1 MKKLLLTLTV
11 LTVLFSCTF
20 ALAEVPERP
29 LFTGSL
35 ENGCY
40 ILKIALDP
48 ADSGEWNAERIDA
61 DHPVVELSGTERTD
75 DTLTVRYLPVQDGT
89 ATVCLRHFSGTVCDQ
104 MHGIDLLVKDGQ
116 IAEATGGYYTASPS
130 DEDLDAVL
138 AGDWLEEETQF
149 SVLTVRKN
157 ENGGL
162 TAEIVSP
169 MTHGAY
175 LFRAVIRY
183 DCEQDA
189 FVYIDGAFYDILIT
203 DQEEE
208 AELGEPTVSGTKGSF
223 SMSQDDSGRIVLI
236 WYNELAPDETI
247 RYVPETK

>member
-11 LTVLFSCTF
+11 LALTLSC
-20 ALAEVPERP
+20 AHVLAEEPERP

-48 ADSGEWNAERIDA
+48 ADNGEWNAEKIDP
-61 DHPVVELSGTERTD
+61 DHSVVELSGAERTD

-89 ATVCLRHFSGTVCDQ
+89 ATVFLRHFSGPVCDQ

-116 IAEATGGYYTASPS
+116 IAEATGGFYTASPG
-130 DEDLDAVL
+130 DEDLSGVL
-138 AGDWLEEETQF
+138 TGDWLEEETQF
-149 SVLTVRKN
+149 SVLTVGKN
-157 ENGGL
+157 ENGGW

-175 LFRAVIRY
+175 LFRAQIQY

-189 FVYIDGAFYDILIT
+189 LVYSDGAFYDIPIT
-203 DQEEE
+203 EGTE
-208 AELGEPTVSGTKGSF
+208 APEPGEPTVSGAKGCF
-223 SMSQDDSGRIVLI
+223 RMSRDDGGKIILTWI
-236 WYNELAPDETI
+236 NELSPDENI
-247 RYVPETK
+247 RYVTAE

>member
-11 LTVLFSCTF
+11 LTLLFSCTF

-104 MHGIDLLVKDGQ
+104 IHGIDLLVKDGQ
-116 IAEATGGYYTASPS
+116 IAEATGGFYTASPG
-130 DEDLDAVL
+130 DEDLSGVL
-138 AGDWLEEETQF
+138 TGDWLEEETQF
-149 SVLTVRKN
+149 SVLTVGKN
-157 ENGGL
+157 ENGGW

-175 LFRAVIRY
+175 LFRAQIQY

-189 FVYIDGAFYDILIT
+189 LVYSDGAFYDIPIT
-203 DQEEE
+203 DGTE
-208 AELGEPTVSGTKGSF
+208 APEPGEPTVSGAKGCF
-223 SMSQDDSGRIVLI
+223 RMSRDDGGKIILTWI
-236 WYNELAPDETI
+236 NELSPDENI
-247 RYVPETK
+247 RYVTAE